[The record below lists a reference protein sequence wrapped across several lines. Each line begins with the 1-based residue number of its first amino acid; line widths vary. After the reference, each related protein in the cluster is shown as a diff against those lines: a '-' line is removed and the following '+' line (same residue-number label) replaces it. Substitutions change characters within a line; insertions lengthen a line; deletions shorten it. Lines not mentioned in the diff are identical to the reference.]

1 MFTAK
6 DVVELRE
13 KTGVGMLK
21 CKEALEACDGNIE
34 KAIDYLREKGIAAAA
49 KKEGRIAAEGIVES
63 YIHAGGKIGVLI
75 EVNCETDFV
84 AKSDDFKALV
94 HDIAMHIAAAAPL
107 YVSDA
112 EVDQEALAKER
123 EIYRAQAL
131 NEGKPEAV
139 VDKMVEGRVKKYLK
153 EVCLLDQQFVKDPD
167 KDVRTLINE
176 AISKIGEKITVRRF
190 VRFVMGEGLEKRSEN
205 FAEEIAKQTG
215 NNTAQ

>member
-1 MFTAK
+1 MYTSK
-6 DVVELRE
+6 DVMELRE
-13 KTGVGMLK
+13 RTGVGMLK
-21 CKEALEACDGNIE
+21 CKEALDATEGNME
-34 KAIDYLREKGIAAAA
+34 KAIEYLREKGIANAA

-63 YIHAGGKIGVLI
+63 YIHQGGKIGVLL

-112 EVDQEALAKER
+112 EVDQNALAKER
-123 EIYRAQAL
+123 EIFRAQAL

-153 EVCLLDQQFVKDPD
+153 EVCLYDQMFVKDPS
-167 KDVRTLINE
+167 KDIRTLVNE
-176 AISKIGEKITVRRF
+176 AISKIGEKITIRRF

-205 FAEEIAKQTG
+205 FADEIKKQIQG
-215 NNTAQ
+215 

>member
-1 MFTAK
+1 MYTAK
-6 DVVELRE
+6 DVTELRE

-21 CKEALEACDGNIE
+21 CKEALEATDGNME

-49 KKEGRIAAEGIVES
+49 KKEGRIAAEGVVES

-84 AKSDDFKALV
+84 AKSDDFKTLV
-94 HDIAMHIAAAAPL
+94 HDIAMHIAASNPL

-112 EVDQEALAKER
+112 EVDNVALEKER

-153 EVCLLDQQFVKDPD
+153 EVCLLDQPFVKDPS
-167 KDVRTLINE
+167 KDVRTLVNE

-190 VRFVMGEGLEKRSEN
+190 VRWVMGEGLEKRSEN
-205 FAEEIAKQTG
+205 FAEEIQKQISA
-215 NNTAQ
+215 N